1 MTNKQKRQLIIKILA
16 IALTVTIG
24 LSIVLLYQKL
34 AENIGMII
42 PVRRNK

>member
-34 AENIGMII
+34 AENIGTIV
-42 PVRRNK
+42 PVGGNK